1 MGELVGEILL
11 GLVSTSL
18 VALVGFVW
26 KFSHKVT
33 RLENEARTLR
43 NRIGRMESD
52 HNKVMDK
59 MFSMA
64 KSRADFVSRD
74 TYNRDKLVEQALDAA
89 RRNVRP
95 TDRPT

>member
-1 MGELVGEILL
+1 MGELVPEILL

-43 NRIGRMESD
+43 NRIARMESD
-52 HNKVMDK
+52 HDKVMDRLY
-59 MFSMA
+59 SVA
-64 KSRADFVSRD
+64 KSRGDFVSRD
-74 TYNRDKLVEQALDAA
+74 TYNRDKLIEQALDAA
-89 RRNVRP
+89 RNNVRP
-95 TDRPT
+95 HT

>member
-33 RLENEARTLR
+33 RLENQTDTLR

-52 HNKVMDK
+52 HDKVMDK
-59 MFSMA
+59 IYSMA
-64 KSRADFVSRD
+64 KSRGDFVSRD